1 MQQASYILTQRF
13 YFPLCSPFL
22 QLRLSDELKLS
33 FYSGAKLNS
42 RSSLVISPQIKI
54 GEKNMQRFENK

>member
-1 MQQASYILTQRF
+1 MQQASYILTQQF

-42 RSSLVISPQIKI
+42 RSSLVVSPQIKDW
-54 GEKNMQRFENK
+54 